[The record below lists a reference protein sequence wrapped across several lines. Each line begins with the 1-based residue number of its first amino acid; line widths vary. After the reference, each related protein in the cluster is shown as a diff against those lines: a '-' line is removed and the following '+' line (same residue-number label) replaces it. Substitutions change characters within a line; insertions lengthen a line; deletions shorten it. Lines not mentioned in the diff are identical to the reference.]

1 MNTKAETGPGGALDT
16 VKLVAA
22 TLVLLAGF
30 VGYYWFAEAS
40 ILLRVL
46 GLVATLVA
54 GVVIAFQSS
63 QGRQLWQFIQ
73 GSQVEI
79 RKVVWP
85 TQQETVN
92 TTLVVIV
99 FTIVMAAFFFVVDFL
114 LLNIT
119 QFFTGRGG

>member
-1 MNTKAETGPGGALDT
+1 MNTKAETGPGALDT
-16 VKLVAA
+16 VKLAA
-22 TLVLLAGF
+22 AVLVLLAGF
-30 VGYYWFAEAS
+30 VAYYWFADAS

-46 GLVATLVA
+46 GLVAGLVA
-54 GVVIAFQSS
+54 GIVIAFQSS
-63 QGRQLWQFIQ
+63 QGRELWQFIQ

-85 TQQETVN
+85 TQQETIN

-99 FTIVMAAFFFVVDFL
+99 FTIVMAAFFFLVDFL

-119 QFFTGRGG
+119 QFFTGQGG